1 MTVRTIGTF
10 EARRIFGK
18 LIDTVRFGNAG
29 VIVEK
34 NGEEAVAIVPVALFR
49 QWQQRREAFFAR
61 LAQAAQQANMNE
73 DDAKQLANDVVREVR
88 EESRKNTV

>member
-61 LAQAAQQANMNE
+61 FAQAAQGANLSE
-73 DDAKQLANDVVREVR
+73 DDAIQLANDVVREVR
-88 EESRKNTV
+88 EENRKNTV